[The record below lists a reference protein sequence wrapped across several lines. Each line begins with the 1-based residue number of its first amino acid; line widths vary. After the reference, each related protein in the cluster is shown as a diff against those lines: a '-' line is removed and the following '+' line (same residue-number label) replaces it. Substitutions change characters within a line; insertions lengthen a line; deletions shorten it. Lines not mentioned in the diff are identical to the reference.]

1 VRRAALHLAGRTILH
16 VTRLVSPTTS
26 RTGFDGVAYR
36 PATESQAVVRV
47 TRLAVPALI
56 ALAVAL
62 RLTYYL
68 LNPSLSN
75 DEASLALNLI
85 HRSYAGLF
93 ERLDFN
99 QAAPP
104 GFLLLQKLAID
115 VFGTSPYSIRL
126 VPLLAGAAACLL
138 VHRVTARIAGPL
150 AAIIALTFFAVSDPL
165 ITYAATNK
173 QYSIDVAVVL
183 ALYALAIELRQ
194 RLHARETVLFA
205 LVGMAAVFVSH
216 PAVFVLA
223 SIWAVLSLQ
232 NAAARRWGE
241 VARLAAVAAVWLGS
255 FATAYLTTRTS
266 LEQVQRSV
274 PLGWERPAAALRTLG
289 GTARYLLGIP
299 TFAPE
304 ARGALACIAVI
315 LSLVGIGALSRRNL
329 SLTIVLVAPAILAG
343 VAVSIELYP
352 NFARTFLFVIPSLM
366 VLLAGGTGFLLSRRW
381 GPIVRGAA
389 GLAVVVLI
397 GAAFFQ
403 TIRHLRS
410 SKMTETTRVLAYLAE
425 EARSG
430 DTLYVSRT
438 AQYTFRYYA
447 ECSCFANS
455 RLMAKG
461 RRLWPVRPTAGYGQF
476 DAALKSSPPSMIA
489 GKSTAF
495 SRRDSFD
502 EFSRLLGRKRVWI
515 LLVDP
520 DPKAKRAL
528 TTFLGN
534 HGRLLDAFP
543 DDNEHAVTSLFLY
556 ALRPDRTGSQ

>member
-1 VRRAALHLAGRTILH
+1 
-16 VTRLVSPTTS
+16 
-26 RTGFDGVAYR
+26 
-36 PATESQAVVRV
+36 
-47 TRLAVPALI
+47 VPALI

-115 VFGTSPYSIRL
+115 VFGTSPYSLRL

-138 VHRVTARIAGPL
+138 VHRVTTHIAGPL
-150 AAIIALTFFAVSDPL
+150 AAIIALTVFAVSDPL

-183 ALYALAIELRQ
+183 ALYAVAIELRQ
-194 RLHARETVLFA
+194 RLRTRETVIFA

-216 PAVFVLA
+216 PAAFVLA
-223 SIWAVLSLQ
+223 SIWAVLSVQ

-266 LEQVQRSV
+266 IEQIQRSV
-274 PLGWERPAAALRTLG
+274 LGWERPAAALRTLG

-304 ARGALACIAVI
+304 VRVTLTCIAAI
-315 LSLVGIGALSRRNL
+315 LSLVGIGVLSRRSP
-329 SLTIVLVAPAILAG
+329 SLAALLVTPAVLAG
-343 VAVSIELYP
+343 AAVSLGLYP
-352 NFARTFLFVIPSLM
+352 NFSRTFLFVIPSLI
-366 VLLAGGTGFLLSRRW
+366 VLVASGASFLLSRQWR
-381 GPIVRGAA
+381 PTVRGAA
-389 GLAVVVLI
+389 ALAVTLLI
-397 GAAFFQ
+397 GAALFQ
-403 TIRHLRS
+403 TVRDLRP
-410 SKMTETTRVLAYLAE
+410 SKVTEPTRVLAYLAE
-425 EARSG
+425 ETQSG
-430 DTLYVSRT
+430 DTLYVART
-438 AQYTFRYYA
+438 SQYTFRYYV
-447 ECSCFANS
+447 ECGCFANS
-455 RLMAKG
+455 RLVTKVK
-461 RRLWPVRPTAGYGQF
+461 RLWPIRPTSGYEQF
-476 DAALKSSPPSMIA
+476 DAALESSPPSIIA
-489 GKSTAF
+489 GKSTSF
-495 SRRDSFD
+495 SRRDSLD
-502 EFSRLLGRKRVWI
+502 EFSRLLGRKRIWI

-520 DPKAKRAL
+520 DPKAKQAL
-528 TTFLGN
+528 TTFLAN
-534 HGRLLDAFP
+534 HGRLIDAFP
-543 DDNEHAVTSLFLY
+543 DNNEHAVSSLFLY
-556 ALRPDRTGSQ
+556 ALRAERTGA

>member
-1 VRRAALHLAGRTILH
+1 MLR

-26 RTGFDGVAYR
+26 RSGFDGVAYR

-62 RLTYYL
+62 RFTYYF

-115 VFGTSPYSIRL
+115 VFGTSPYSLRL
-126 VPLLAGAAACLL
+126 VPLLAGAAGCLL

-150 AAIIALTFFAVSDPL
+150 AAVIALTIFAVSDPL

-183 ALYALAIELRQ
+183 VLYAVAIELRQ
-194 RLHARETVLFA
+194 PLHAHETVLFA
-205 LVGMAAVFVSH
+205 LVGMAAVLVSH
-216 PAVFVLA
+216 PAVFVVA
-223 SIWAVLSLQ
+223 SIWAVLSVQ

-241 VARLAAVAAVWLGS
+241 VAKLAAVAAIWLGS
-255 FATAYLTTRTS
+255 FATAYLATRTS
-266 LEQVQRSV
+266 IEQVQRSV
-274 PLGWERPAAALRTLG
+274 PLAWERPVDALRTLG

-299 TFAPE
+299 TFSPE
-304 ARGALACIAVI
+304 VRGALTCIAVI
-315 LSLVGIGALSRRNL
+315 LSVVGIGALLRRSPNL
-329 SLTIVLVAPAILAG
+329 AVMLVAPAVLAG
-343 VAVSIELYP
+343 ATISVGLYP
-352 NFARTFLFVIPSLM
+352 NFARTFLFVLPSLIIL
-366 VLLAGGTGFLLSRRW
+366 VASGASFLLSPHRRLT
-381 GPIVRGAA
+381 VRGAA
-389 GLAVVVLI
+389 ALAVTLLV
-397 GAAFFQ
+397 GAAVLQ
-403 TIRHLRS
+403 TMRDLRT
-410 SKMTETTRVLAYLAE
+410 SKETEPRRVLAYLAE
-425 EARSG
+425 ETQSG

-438 AQYTFRYYA
+438 AQYTFRYYV
-447 ECSCFANS
+447 ECGCFANS
-455 RLMAKG
+455 RLVTKAK
-461 RRLWPVRPTAGYGQF
+461 RLWPIRPTSGHGQF

-495 SRRDSFD
+495 SRRDSVN
-502 EFSRLLGRKRVWI
+502 EFSRLLGRKRVWV

-543 DDNEHAVTSLFLY
+543 DNNEHAAASVFLY
-556 ALRPDRTGSQ
+556 ALHPERTGSQ